1 MQPLS
6 ALETFIAVADAG
18 SFGAAAR
25 RVALSVPAVSKS
37 VKALETRLGV
47 RLFHRS
53 TRGLAITADGQTY
66 LEQVRS
72 PLQALQQAS
81 LDVRQSQEAIE
92 GRVRISAPSGFG
104 RCCILPLLPSFLAS
118 HPGVQI
124 DLQFEGSCVDGGAGA
139 SAGAG
144 AVTGTGNFDIVIRDG
159 RIPLGN
165 WVARQIV
172 PMRML
177 VCGAPSYLARFGTP
191 TTPDDLATHNCINLR
206 QSHSRRVLG
215 WDFDDG
221 KNTLSVPVKGNLIV
235 DCIEAAAWA
244 AQRGLGL
251 AQLGCYQCEDAVWDK
266 RLVVVLKA
274 YTSTRHGHW
283 LCCPE
288 RRHLPQRVR
297 ALANYICEA
306 VPQRW

>member
-18 SFGAAAR
+18 SFCAAAR

-81 LDVRQSQEAIE
+81 LDVRRGQDAIE
-92 GRVRISAPSGFG
+92 GCLRISAPSGFG
-104 RCCILPLLPSFLAS
+104 RHCILPLVPAFLAS
-118 HPGVQI
+118 HPGMEI
-124 DLQFEGSCVDGGAGA
+124 DLQLGDGFATPFA
-139 SAGAG
+139 DAA
-144 AVTGTGNFDIVIRDG
+144 AARFDIVIRDG
-159 RIPLGN
+159 RAPAGN
-165 WVARQIV
+165 LVTREIA

-177 VCGAPSYLARFGTP
+177 VCASPDYLASHGTP
-191 TTPDDLATHNCINLR
+191 QTPADLAAHNCINLR
-206 QSHSRRVLG
+206 LPHSGRVLG
-215 WDFDDG
+215 WEFEDATTKF
-221 KNTLSVPVKGNLIV
+221 SVPVKGNLVV
-235 DCIEAAAWA
+235 DSIEAAAWA
-244 AQRGLGL
+244 AQQGLGL
-251 AQLGCYQCEDAVWDK
+251 AQLGSYHCDEAVWK
-266 RLVVVLKA
+266 NQLAVVLKV
-274 YTSTRHGHW
+274 YTRTQRSHW
-283 LCCPE
+283 LCYPE

-297 ALANYICEA
+297 AFADHVCDE
-306 VPQRW
+306 VPKRWWFDEERR